1 MLCKVSWQNS
11 GVYEEMNEELKIEN
25 EELIRYKV
33 VRKSIKHLYMEVK
46 EGYVE
51 VRCNRFVSKKF
62 IENFILK
69 HKEIILKKLNKNN
82 YFLGKKVKKEID
94 FQKIT
99 PKIVLPIVD
108 RYSKK
113 MNLFPSKVSFR
124 FNKTRWGSCSYKN
137 SIVFNYY
144 LAKLPIEIIEYIVV
158 HELSHIKHK
167 NHQKEFCK
175 LVEEYMPDYKERI
188 KVLRRYEKEF

>member
-1 MLCKVSWQNS
+1 
-11 GVYEEMNEELKIEN
+11 MNEELRIEN
-25 EELIRYKV
+25 GELIRYKV
-33 VRKSIKHLYMEVK
+33 VRKPIKHLYMEVK

-69 HKEIILKKLNKNN
+69 HKETVLKKLNKNH
-82 YFLGKKVKKEID
+82 YFLGKKVKKEVD
-94 FQKIT
+94 FKNIT
-99 PKIVLPIVD
+99 PEIVLPIVD

-113 MNLFPSKVSFR
+113 MSLFPSKVSFR

-144 LAKLPIEIIEYIVV
+144 LVKLPIEVVEYIVV

-167 NHQKEFCK
+167 NHQKKFWK

-188 KVLRRYEKEF
+188 KVLKRYEKEF

>member
-1 MLCKVSWQNS
+1 MLCKVSWKNS
-11 GVYEEMNEELKIEN
+11 GVYEKMNKELKVEN
-25 EELIRYKV
+25 GELIKYKI
-33 VRKSIKHLYMEVK
+33 VRKPIKHLYMEVK

-51 VRCNRFVSKKF
+51 IRCNRFVSRKF
-62 IENFILK
+62 IEGFILK
-69 HKEIILKKLNKNN
+69 HKETVLKKLNKNH
-82 YFLGKKVKKEID
+82 YFLGKKVEKEID
-94 FQKIT
+94 FKKIT
-99 PKIVLPIVD
+99 PKIVLPIVE

-113 MNLFPSKVSFR
+113 MNLFPSKISFR

-167 NHQKEFCK
+167 NHQKEFWK
-175 LVEEYMPDYKERI
+175 LVEKYMPDYKERI
-188 KVLRRYEKEF
+188 KILRRYEKEF

>member
-1 MLCKVSWQNS
+1 MLCKVSWKNS
-11 GVYEEMNEELKIEN
+11 GVYEKMNKELKVEN
-25 EELIRYKV
+25 GELIKYKV
-33 VRKSIKHLYMEVK
+33 IRKPIKHLYMEVK

-51 VRCNRFVSKKF
+51 IRCNRFVSRKF
-62 IENFILK
+62 IEGFILK
-69 HKEIILKKLNKNN
+69 HKETVLKKLNKNH

-94 FQKIT
+94 FKKIT
-99 PKIVLPIVD
+99 PKIVLPIVE

-113 MNLFPSKVSFR
+113 MNLFPSKISFR

-167 NHQKEFCK
+167 NHQKEFWK
-175 LVEEYMPDYKERI
+175 LVEKYMPDYKERI
-188 KVLRRYEKEF
+188 KILRRYEKEF

>member
-11 GVYEEMNEELKIEN
+11 GVYEEMNGELKTEN
-25 EELIRYKV
+25 GEFIKYKI
-33 VRKSIKHLYMEVK
+33 VRKPIKHLYMEVK
-46 EGYVE
+46 DGFVE
-51 VRCNRFVSKKF
+51 VRCNRFVSRKF

-69 HKEIILKKLNKNN
+69 HKEVVLKKLNKNH
-82 YFLGKKVKKEID
+82 YFLGKKVKKEAD
-94 FQKIT
+94 FKKIT
-99 PKIVLPIVD
+99 PEIVLPIVD

-113 MNLFPSKVSFR
+113 MSLFPSKISFR

-144 LAKLPIEIIEYIVV
+144 LAKLPIGIIEYIVV

-167 NHQKEFCK
+167 NHQKEFWK

>member
-1 MLCKVSWQNS
+1 MLCKIPWQNCR
-11 GVYEEMNEELKIEN
+11 VYEKMNGELKIDN
-25 EELIRYKV
+25 GELIKYKII
-33 VRKSIKHLYMEVK
+33 RKPIKHLYMEVK

-69 HKEIILKKLNKNN
+69 HKEKIIKRLNKSY
-82 YFLGKKVKKEID
+82 YFLGKKVEKEID
-94 FQKIT
+94 FKNIT
-99 PKIVLPIVD
+99 PKIVLPIVK

-144 LAKLPIEIIEYIVV
+144 LSKLPIELIEYVVV
-158 HELSHIKHK
+158 HELAHIEHK
-167 NHQKEFCK
+167 NHSKKFWD
-175 LVEEYMPDYKERI
+175 LVEKYLSDVKIRR
-188 KVLRRYEKEF
+188 KKLREFEKII